1 MSGYQKCTCG
11 VWVFEPQEA
20 WHDEPR
26 KYGVVRHHRDS
37 PCWATPND
45 PPESA
50 VMVDWTWKSRAEFAE
65 EEVERLTER
74 LVQAEA
80 AIARVRELHYPIP
93 GFNGEQWCGAH
104 CEATVDGDPTQY
116 PCETIRALDGER

>member
-80 AIARVRELHYPIP
+80 AIARVRHLATTGILAAPDLTEFDKGYNTALLHLQKAL
-93 GFNGEQWCGAH
+93 E
-104 CEATVDGDPTQY
+104 GDND
-116 PCETIRALDGER
+116 E

>member
-80 AIARVRELHYPIP
+80 AIARVREVCESAITDYHRQAATK
-93 GFNGEQWCGAH
+93 NGVARAEMARR
-104 CEATVDGDPTQY
+104 
-116 PCETIRALDGER
+116 ILRALDGDA